1 MVSPVITDYP
11 NSTNG
16 NSPEELPEG
25 LVLAEGFDR
34 ELELL
39 RGFLAEIIEA
49 SSPEIKRLLEWQ
61 FFGRSKYFRPVTL
74 FACATAMSGQEVETG
89 TIRAAAAI
97 EMVHNVSLIVDDIL
111 DRSRFRRGVLTLHCR
126 FGMLPALMASG
137 YITADA
143 YQLVDSNPFQVQRI
157 AELFRRLAAAEA
169 LQWRLRRQPL
179 GVEDWRMIAG
189 EDTGSMFE
197 ACACLGTGDEKLRQY
212 GHLLG
217 MLYHGCDDVGDVK
230 GAVALGGGGEEDV
243 RDGILTLPAALAIQ
257 DPETALHFRNPSAES
272 TAHLMK
278 KFEEALPAAERYLDS
293 IAAEAEAEA
302 VRVAPRP
309 DVLIN
314 LVRNTR
320 RLSA

>member
-1 MVSPVITDYP
+1 MTTAVAP
-11 NSTNG
+11 NDAAT
-16 NSPEELPEG
+16 G
-25 LVLAEGFDR
+25 LVMAEGFDQ

-39 RGFLAEIIEA
+39 KTFLHDWAARGDNEVKPLLA
-49 SSPEIKRLLEWQ
+49 WQ
-61 FFGRSKYFRPVTL
+61 FLGRSKYFRPVTL
-74 FACATAMSGQEVETG
+74 FACHVAMSDEPVGAE

-111 DRSRFRRGVLTLHCR
+111 DRSRYRRGVLTLHCR
-126 FGMLPALMASG
+126 FGLLPALMASG
-137 YITADA
+137 YITADTF
-143 YQLVDSNPFQVQRI
+143 QLVEGNTFNTQRI
-157 AELFRRLAAAEA
+157 AELFRRLATAET

-179 GVEDWRMIAG
+179 GVEDWRVIAG

-197 ACACLGTGDEKLRQY
+197 AAACLGTGDERLRHF

-230 GAVALGGGGEEDV
+230 GAVALGGGGEEDL
-243 RDGILTLPAALAIQ
+243 RDGILTLPAAIAIR
-257 DPETALHFRNPSAES
+257 DPEVALLFRNPTPDGLQVLLEKMEA
-272 TAHLMK
+272 
-278 KFEEALPAAERYLDS
+278 ALPIAERYLDS

-302 VRVAPRP
+302 MRVARSPER
-309 DVLIN
+309 LIK

>member
-1 MVSPVITDYP
+1 MTTAVAP
-11 NSTNG
+11 NDAAT
-16 NSPEELPEG
+16 G
-25 LVLAEGFDR
+25 LVMAEGFDQ

-39 RGFLAEIIEA
+39 KTFLHDWAARGDNEVKPLLA
-49 SSPEIKRLLEWQ
+49 WQ
-61 FFGRSKYFRPVTL
+61 FLGRSKYFRPVTL
-74 FACATAMSGQEVETG
+74 FACHVTMSDEPVGAE

-111 DRSRFRRGVLTLHCR
+111 DRSRYRRGVLTLHCR
-126 FGMLPALMASG
+126 FGLLPALMASG
-137 YITADA
+137 YITADTF
-143 YQLVDSNPFQVQRI
+143 QLVEGNTFNTQRI
-157 AELFRRLAAAEA
+157 AELFRRLAAAET

-179 GVEDWRMIAG
+179 GVEDWRVIAG

-197 ACACLGTGDEKLRQY
+197 AAACLGTGDERLRHF

-230 GAVALGGGGEEDV
+230 GAVALGGGGEEDL
-243 RDGILTLPAALAIQ
+243 RDGILTLPAAIAIR
-257 DPETALHFRNPSAES
+257 DPEVALLFRNPTPDGLQVLLEKMEA
-272 TAHLMK
+272 
-278 KFEEALPAAERYLDS
+278 ALPIAERYLDS

-302 VRVAPRP
+302 MRVARSPER
-309 DVLIN
+309 LIK

>member
-1 MVSPVITDYP
+1 MTTAVAP
-11 NSTNG
+11 NDAAT
-16 NSPEELPEG
+16 G
-25 LVLAEGFDR
+25 LVMAEGFDQ

-39 RGFLAEIIEA
+39 KTFLHDWAARGDNEVKPLLA
-49 SSPEIKRLLEWQ
+49 WQ
-61 FFGRSKYFRPVTL
+61 FLGRSKYFRPVTL
-74 FACATAMSGQEVETG
+74 FACHVAMSDEPVGAE

-111 DRSRFRRGVLTLHCR
+111 DRSRYRRGVLTLHCR
-126 FGMLPALMASG
+126 FGLLPALMASG
-137 YITADA
+137 YITADTF
-143 YQLVDSNPFQVQRI
+143 QLVEGNTFNTQRI
-157 AELFRRLAAAEA
+157 AELFRRLAAAET

-179 GVEDWRMIAG
+179 GVEDWRVIAG

-197 ACACLGTGDEKLRQY
+197 AAACLGTGDERLRHF

-230 GAVALGGGGEEDV
+230 GAVALGGGGEEDL
-243 RDGILTLPAALAIQ
+243 RDGILTLPAAIAIR
-257 DPETALHFRNPSAES
+257 DPEVALLFRNPTPDGLQVLLEKMEA
-272 TAHLMK
+272 
-278 KFEEALPAAERYLDS
+278 ALPIAERYLDS

-302 VRVAPRP
+302 MRVARSPER
-309 DVLIN
+309 LIK